1 SIETQK
7 QAEAALKNVM
17 LPPALENKLL
27 LLAGER
33 LLEDP
38 NTDLGA
44 LLKTVAGGLSAG
56 EQLQVSAWFTAR
68 ETRNAA
74 DRAVAAAQKAY
85 YDEMVKKDQAM
96 KTAEAAFTAEQQYL
110 EQEKTAIQSLPRDDA
125 YLDRVS
131 RLLERLKKAYT
142 KMNGDLA
149 PYVDSFGDAR
159 SFVTDKEERLKKI
172 AALEAEITRRR
183 GK

>member
-1 SIETQK
+1 LALSGASAAAATLWENLQQSIETQK

-56 EQLQVSAWFTAR
+56 EQLHVSAWFTAR

-142 KMNGDLA
+142 KM
-149 PYVDSFGDAR
+149 
-159 SFVTDKEERLKKI
+159 
-172 AALEAEITRRR
+172 
-183 GK
+183 